1 MTLTPSLIGLAAG
14 QARTLE
20 RMAGLRLQV
29 WSGRLWITDGDDP
42 HDHFVAAGQT
52 LVLGGGRTVIEADAG
67 PARYSLTRERQPQS
81 PLIVASRRITWRTL
95 SSCMSR

>member
-1 MTLTPSLIGLAAG
+1 MTLTPSPIGLATG

-20 RMAGLRLQV
+20 RMAGRRLRV
-29 WSGRLWITDGDDP
+29 CSGRLWITGNDG

-52 LVLGGGRTVIEADAG
+52 LLLGGGRTVIEADAG
-67 PARYSLTRERQPQS
+67 PARYSLLPEGRAQS
-81 PLIVASRRITWRTL
+81 PLIAASRRMTWRTL